1 VSRLLGKDFLSG
13 LLFVAFGTVAL
24 WFGRHL
30 PVGTAMRMGPGYIP
44 HALAYA
50 LLVLGFVI
58 AVISLIYPDD
68 KFERPSWKPL
78 TAVTIAIVCF
88 ALLFEV
94 AGMFPALVALV
105 LIASW
110 GGGEFRPF
118 EVAAS
123 IAVLTILCVVVFKL
137 GLGMNVSIVAGIG

>member
-1 VSRLLGKDFLSG
+1 MGRLLCKDFLSG
-13 LLFVAFGTVAL
+13 LMFIAFGALAL

-30 PVGTAMRMGPGYIP
+30 PVGTTMRMGPGYIP
-44 HALAYA
+44 HALAYL

-58 AVISLIYPDD
+58 AAVALIYPDD
-68 KFERPSWKPL
+68 TFERPRWKPL
-78 TAVTIAIVCF
+78 TAVTIGIICF

-110 GGGEFRPF
+110 GGEEFRPF
-118 EVAAS
+118 EVAAN
-123 IAVLTILCVVVFKL
+123 IVVLTILCVAVFKL
-137 GLGMNVSIVAGIG
+137 GLSMNVSIVAGIR

>member
-1 VSRLLGKDFLSG
+1 MLGREFLAGSMFVGFGSG
-13 LLFVAFGTVAL
+13 AL
-24 WFGRHL
+24 WFARHL
-30 PVGTAMRMGPGYIP
+30 PIGTAMRMGPGYIP
-44 HALAYA
+44 HALAYL

-58 AVISLIYPDD
+58 AAIALIYPGERC
-68 KFERPSWKPL
+68 ERPKWKPL
-78 TAVTIAIVCF
+78 GSVTIAIVCF

-110 GGGEFRPF
+110 GGGEFNAL
-118 EVAAS
+118 EVTAS
-123 IAVLTILCVVVFKL
+123 IAVLTVLCVVVFKL